1 MSHRSFAEKLV
12 NIGALAPGQLE
23 TARPDG
29 QGRHAWGKK
38 LLAASRMAPSAF
50 ADLMADTEGLPRAA
64 LDAMRRGVSLAGEFS
79 IPFLHEAGL
88 YPYRAADGTLRLAAA
103 DPFDADAI
111 DAVVMTLGGEVALEV
126 ASFEDV
132 EIALDADARTVD
144 AEPAEDAPGAGAGS
158 EDGRDN
164 SDSLRDLASGA
175 PVVRALDDIFDQA
188 VSLRASDIHFEP
200 LGRDIQVR
208 VRVDGVLRT
217 IPAPR
222 AAPARAL
229 VSRIKILAGLN
240 IAEHRQPQ
248 DGRMRIKVRSR
259 DFDVRVATMPTTRGE
274 AAILRLLDRGGRLA
288 AFSELGFNPRDR
300 AVLTDK
306 LTQPHGMVVVTG
318 PTGSGKTTTL
328 TAALASLN
336 DSTRKILTIED
347 PVEYEIP
354 GVNQSQVRN
363 AVGLTFATALRAFMR
378 QDPDVIMVGEVR
390 DPETAKIAVQ
400 ASLTGHLVMTTLHTN
415 TAAAAVT
422 RLVDIGVER
431 YLIASTLSVVVG
443 QRLIRTLCRD
453 CRRPYTVGPRDAERN
468 PRIAG
473 LGLMAGTELCE
484 PVGCERCGGT
494 GYRGRRAIFEC
505 LDITEPVRREI
516 LAGADDVAIE
526 RAGIAGGM
534 ATLVEDGKAR
544 ALEGLTSVDEVFR
557 VAALR

>member
-1 MSHRSFAEKLV
+1 MNQRAFAEKLV
-12 NIGALAPGQLE
+12 NAGLVAAAEVEPM
-23 TARPDG
+23 RPAAG
-29 QGRHAWGKK
+29 LGTSSRVSWGRH
-38 LLAASRMAPSAF
+38 LLAASRLKPDAF
-50 ADLMADTEGLPRAA
+50 ADLLAESQNLPRAG
-64 LDAMRRGVSLAGEFS
+64 LDALRRGTSLAGEFS
-79 IPFLHEAGL
+79 LQFLHDAGL
-88 YPYRAADGTLRLAAA
+88 FPYRASDGSLRIAVA
-103 DPFDADAI
+103 DPFDVDAI
-111 DAVVMTLGGEVALEV
+111 DAVAMTLGGGATIEV
-126 ASFEDV
+126 ASLEDV
-132 EIALDADARTVD
+132 EIALDAGARAAD
-144 AEPAEDAPGAGAGS
+144 AEAPEDAAAEVGP
-158 EDGRDN
+158 DN

-175 PVVRALDDIFDQA
+175 PVVRALDDVFDQA
-188 VSLRASDIHFEP
+188 VSLRASDIHVEP
-200 LGRDIQVR
+200 LGREVQIR
-208 VRVDGVLRT
+208 VRVDGVLRV
-217 IPAPR
+217 IPTPR

-274 AAILRLLDRGGRLA
+274 AAILRLLDRGGRLV

-306 LTQPHGMVVVTG
+306 LAQPHGMIVVTG

-336 DSTRKILTIED
+336 DSTRKILTVED

-354 GVNQSQVRN
+354 GVNQSQVRP

-378 QDPDVIMVGEVR
+378 QDPDVIMVGEIR

-415 TAAAAVT
+415 TAAAAIT

-431 YLIASTLSVVVG
+431 YLIASTLTAVVG
-443 QRLIRTLCRD
+443 QRLIRTLCLE
-453 CRRPYTVGPRDAERN
+453 CRRPFTVGPQDVERN
-468 PRIAG
+468 PRIVG
-473 LGLMAGTELCE
+473 LGLTPGTALFE
-484 PVGCERCGGT
+484 PGGCERCGGT

-544 ALEGLTSVDEVFR
+544 CLEGITSVDEVFR

>member
-1 MSHRSFAEKLV
+1 MK
-12 NIGALAPGQLE
+12 PG
-23 TARPDG
+23 D
-29 QGRHAWGKK
+29 
-38 LLAASRMAPSAF
+38 F
-50 ADLMADTEGLPRAA
+50 ADLMASTQALPRAS
-64 LDAMRRGVSLAGEFS
+64 LDAMRRGTSLAGEFS
-79 IPFLHEAGL
+79 LPSLHESGL
-88 YPYRAADGTLRLAAA
+88 FPYRGADGTLRLAAA
-103 DPFDADAI
+103 DPFDADAV
-111 DAVVMTLGGEVALEV
+111 DAVSVTLGGGLALEV
-126 ASFEDV
+126 ATFEDV
-132 EIALDADARTVD
+132 EIALDAGAR
-144 AEPAEDAPGAGAGS
+144 AEGAEAAEEVAAAAGP
-158 EDGRDN
+158 DK
-164 SDSLRDLASGA
+164 SDSLRDRARGA
-175 PVVRALDDIFDQA
+175 PVVRALDDVFDQA

-200 LGRDIQVR
+200 LGRDVQIR
-208 VRVDGVLRT
+208 VRVDGVLRV
-217 IPAPR
+217 IPSPR

-248 DGRMRIKVRSR
+248 DGRMRIKVRAR

-274 AAILRLLDRGGRLA
+274 AAILRLLDRGGRLV
-288 AFSELGFNPRDR
+288 AFAELGFNARDR
-300 AVLTDK
+300 AVLDDK
-306 LTQPHGMVVVTG
+306 LTQPHGMIVVTG

-336 DSTRKILTIED
+336 DATRKILTVED

-354 GVNQSQVRN
+354 GVNQSQVRP

-431 YLIASTLSVVVG
+431 YLIASTLSAVVG
-443 QRLIRTLCRD
+443 QRLIRTLCLE
-453 CRRPYTVGPRDAERN
+453 CRRPFTVGQGDAERN

-473 LGLMAGTELCE
+473 LGLRPGTALFE

-505 LDITEPVRREI
+505 LEITEPVRREI
-516 LAGADDVAIE
+516 LAGADDAAIE
-526 RAGIAGGM
+526 RVGIAGGM

-544 ALEGLTSVDEVFR
+544 CLEGLTSVDEVFR

>member
-1 MSHRSFAEKLV
+1 MDHRAFAEKLV
-12 NIGALAPGQLE
+12 NSGLLATLE
-23 TARPDG
+23 LEPARPG
-29 QGRHAWGKK
+29 GGGRPSWGKH
-38 LLAASRMAPSAF
+38 LLAASRMKPADF
-50 ADLMADTEGLPRAA
+50 ADLLAATQGLPRAS
-64 LDAMRRGVSLAGEFS
+64 LDTLRRGTSLAGEFS
-79 IPFLHEAGL
+79 TAFLHEAGL
-88 YPYRAADGTLRLAAA
+88 FPYRGPDGGLRLAAA
-103 DPFDADAI
+103 DPFDADAV
-111 DAVVMTLGGEVALEV
+111 DAVAMTLGEGVVLEV

-132 EIALDADARTVD
+132 ELALDAGVRAEEAEGEG
-144 AEPAEDAPGAGAGS
+144 AEPGRGNEEA
-158 EDGRDN
+158 RDN

-175 PVVRALDDIFDQA
+175 PVVRALDDVFDQA
-188 VSLRASDIHFEP
+188 VALRASDIHVEP
-200 LGRDIQVR
+200 LGRDVQIR
-208 VRVDGVLRT
+208 VRVDGVLRV

-222 AAPARAL
+222 SAPARAL

-248 DGRMRIKVRSR
+248 DGRMRIAVRGR

-274 AAILRLLDRGGRLA
+274 AAILRLLDRGGRLV
-288 AFSELGFNPRDR
+288 AFAELGFNPRDR
-300 AVLTDK
+300 AVLADK
-306 LTQPHGMVVVTG
+306 LTQPHGMIVVTG

-336 DSTRKILTIED
+336 DATRKILTVED

-354 GVNQSQVRN
+354 GVAQSQVRP

-390 DPETAKIAVQ
+390 DPETAKIAIQ

-431 YLIASTLSVVVG
+431 YLIASTLSAVVG
-443 QRLIRTLCRD
+443 QRLIRTLCLE
-453 CRRPYTVGPRDAERN
+453 CRRPFTVTTGDVARN

-473 LGLMAGTELCE
+473 LGLAPGTALFE
-484 PVGCERCGGT
+484 PGGCERCGGT

-505 LDITEPVRREI
+505 LEITEAVRREI
-516 LAGADDVAIE
+516 LAGADDAAIE
-526 RAGIAGGM
+526 RAGIAEGM
-534 ATLVEDGKAR
+534 ATLVDDGKAR
-544 ALEGLTSVDEVFR
+544 CLEGLTSVDEVFR

>member
-1 MSHRSFAEKLV
+1 MNHRAFAEKLV
-12 NIGALAPGQLE
+12 NAGLVATGQLE
-23 TARPDG
+23 AVRSGAGTGSSARPSWS
-29 QGRHAWGKK
+29 RH
-38 LLAASRMAPSAF
+38 LLAASRMKPADF
-50 ADLMADTEGLPRAA
+50 ADLMAETEGLPRAG
-64 LDAMRRGVSLAGEFS
+64 LDAMRRGTSLAGEFS
-79 IPFLHEAGL
+79 VPFLHEVGL
-88 YPYRAADGTLRLAAA
+88 FPYRGPDGSLRLAAA
-103 DPFDADAI
+103 DPFDADGI
-111 DAVVMTLGGEVALEV
+111 DAVVMTLGGDVALEV
-126 ASFEDV
+126 ATFEDV
-132 EIALDADARTVD
+132 EIALDAEARAD
-144 AEPAEDAPGAGAGS
+144 GGEGAEEAVAEAGP
-158 EDGRDN
+158 DN

-175 PVVRALDDIFDQA
+175 PVVRALDDVFDQA
-188 VSLRASDIHFEP
+188 VALRASDIHVEP
-200 LGRDIQVR
+200 LGRDVQIR
-208 VRVDGVLRT
+208 VRVDGVLRV

-222 AAPARAL
+222 SAPARAL

-274 AAILRLLDRGGRLA
+274 AAILRLLDRGGRLV
-288 AFSELGFNPRDR
+288 AFTELGFNARDR

-306 LTQPHGMVVVTG
+306 LTQPHGMIVVTG

-336 DSTRKILTIED
+336 DSTRKILTVED

-354 GVNQSQVRN
+354 GVNQSQVRP

-390 DPETAKIAVQ
+390 DPETAKIAIQ

-431 YLIASTLSVVVG
+431 YLIASTLSAVVG
-443 QRLIRTLCRD
+443 QRLIRTLCLE
-453 CRRPYTVGPRDAERN
+453 CRRPVTVGARDVERN
-468 PRIAG
+468 PRIVG
-473 LGLMAGTELCE
+473 LGLKPGTAIYE

-505 LDITEPVRREI
+505 LEITEAVRREI
-516 LAGADDVAIE
+516 LAGSDDAGIE

-544 ALEGLTSVDEVFR
+544 CLEGLTSVDEVFR

>member
-1 MSHRSFAEKLV
+1 MNHRTFAEKLV
-12 NIGALAPGQLE
+12 NIGAVTAQALE
-23 TARPDG
+23 PLRPEAG
-29 QGRHAWGKK
+29 GRASWSKR
-38 LLAASRMAPSAF
+38 LLAASRMKPGDF
-50 ADLMADTEGLPRAA
+50 ADLMASTQALPRAS
-64 LDAMRRGVSLAGEFS
+64 LDAMRRGTSLAGEFS
-79 IPFLHEAGL
+79 LPFLHESGL
-88 YPYRAADGTLRLAAA
+88 FPYRGPDGMLRLAAA
-103 DPFDADAI
+103 DPFDADAV
-111 DAVVMTLGGEVALEV
+111 DAVSVTLGGGLALEV
-126 ASFEDV
+126 ATFEDV
-132 EIALDADARTVD
+132 ETALDAGVR
-144 AEPAEDAPGAGAGS
+144 AEGAEAAEEVAAEAGP
-158 EDGRDN
+158 DN

-175 PVVRALDDIFDQA
+175 PVVRALDDVFDQA

-200 LGRDIQVR
+200 LGRDVQIR
-208 VRVDGVLRT
+208 VRVDGVLRV
-217 IPAPR
+217 IPSPR

-248 DGRMRIKVRSR
+248 DGRMRIKVRAR

-274 AAILRLLDRGGRLA
+274 AAILRLLDRGGRLV
-288 AFSELGFNPRDR
+288 AFSELGFNARDR
-300 AVLTDK
+300 AVLDDK
-306 LTQPHGMVVVTG
+306 LTQPHGMIVVTG

-336 DSTRKILTIED
+336 DATRKILTVED

-354 GVNQSQVRN
+354 GVNQSQVRPG
-363 AVGLTFATALRAFMR
+363 VGLTFATALRAFMR

-390 DPETAKIAVQ
+390 DPETARIAVQ

-431 YLIASTLSVVVG
+431 YLIASTLSAVVG
-443 QRLIRTLCRD
+443 QRLIRTLCLE
-453 CRRPYTVGPRDAERN
+453 CRRPFTVGPGDAERN

-473 LGLMAGTELCE
+473 LGLRPGTALFE
-484 PVGCERCGGT
+484 PAGCERCGGT

-505 LDITEPVRREI
+505 LEITEPVRREI
-516 LAGADDVAIE
+516 LAGADDAAIE
-526 RAGIAGGM
+526 RVGIAEGM

-544 ALEGLTSVDEVFR
+544 CLEGLTSVDEVFR

>member
-1 MSHRSFAEKLV
+1 MSQQAFAEKLV
-12 NIGALAPGQLE
+12 DMGALTPEQIAA
-23 TARPDG
+23 ARRDG
-29 QGRHAWGKK
+29 GGRAASGKR
-38 LLAASRMAPSAF
+38 LLAASRLRPGDF
-50 ADLMADTEGLPRAA
+50 ADLLAETQGLPRAR
-64 LDAMRRGVSLAGEFS
+64 LDALRRGTSLAGEFS
-79 IPFLHEAGL
+79 APFLHEVGL
-88 YPYRAADGTLRLAAA
+88 YPYRGADGSLRLAAA
-103 DPFDADAI
+103 DPFDADAV
-111 DAVVMTLGGEVALEV
+111 DAVVLTLGGGVVLEV

-132 EIALDADARTVD
+132 EIALDAGS
-144 AEPAEDAPGAGAGS
+144 APDEGAGGPGGADGAGAPEAGP
-158 EDGRDN
+158 DN

-175 PVVRALDDIFDQA
+175 PVVRALDDVFDQA
-188 VSLRASDIHFEP
+188 VALRASDIHFEP
-200 LGRDIQVR
+200 QGRDIAVR
-208 VRVDGVLRT
+208 VRVDGVLRA
-217 IPAPR
+217 IPSPR
-222 AAPARAL
+222 SAPARAV

-248 DGRMRIKVRSR
+248 DGRMRIKVRAR

-274 AAILRLLDRGGRLA
+274 AAILRLLDRGTRLPPFA
-288 AFSELGFNPRDR
+288 DLGFNARDR
-300 AVLTDK
+300 AVLADK
-306 LTQPHGMVVVTG
+306 LTQPHGMIVVTG

-336 DSTRKILTIED
+336 DATRKILTVED

-354 GVNQSQVRN
+354 GVNQTQVRP

-431 YLIASTLSVVVG
+431 YLIASTLSAVVG
-443 QRLIRTLCRD
+443 QRLVRTLCLE
-453 CRRPYTVGPRDAERN
+453 CRRPFTVSAEDVARN

-473 LGLMAGTELCE
+473 LGLKAGTALFE

-494 GYRGRRAIFEC
+494 GYRGRRPIFEC
-505 LDITEPVRREI
+505 LEITEAVRREI
-516 LAGADDVAIE
+516 LAGAGDAEIE

>member
-1 MSHRSFAEKLV
+1 MNHRTFAEKLV
-12 NIGALAPGQLE
+12 NIGAVSAQALE
-23 TARPDG
+23 PLRPEAG
-29 QGRHAWGKK
+29 GRASWSKR
-38 LLAASRMAPSAF
+38 LLAASRMKPGDF
-50 ADLMADTEGLPRAA
+50 ADLMASTQALPRAS
-64 LDAMRRGVSLAGEFS
+64 LDAMRRGTSLAGEFS
-79 IPFLHEAGL
+79 LPFLHASGL
-88 YPYRAADGTLRLAAA
+88 FPYRGADGTLRLAAA
-103 DPFDADAI
+103 DPFDV
-111 DAVVMTLGGEVALEV
+111 DAVDAVSVTLGGGLALEV
-126 ASFEDV
+126 ATFEDV
-132 EIALDADARTVD
+132 ETALDAEVRSDG
-144 AEPAEDAPGAGAGS
+144 AEAAEEVAAEAGP
-158 EDGRDN
+158 DN

-175 PVVRALDDIFDQA
+175 PVVRALDDVFDQA

-200 LGRDIQVR
+200 LGRDVQIR
-208 VRVDGVLRT
+208 VRVDGVLRV
-217 IPAPR
+217 IPSPR

-248 DGRMRIKVRSR
+248 DGRMRIKVRAR

-274 AAILRLLDRGGRLA
+274 AAILRLLDRGGRLV

-300 AVLTDK
+300 AVLADK
-306 LTQPHGMVVVTG
+306 LTQPHGMIVVTG

-336 DSTRKILTIED
+336 DATRKILTVED

-354 GVNQSQVRN
+354 GVNQSQVRP

-390 DPETAKIAVQ
+390 DPETARIAVQ

-431 YLIASTLSVVVG
+431 YLIASTLSAVVG
-443 QRLIRTLCRD
+443 QRLIRTLCLE
-453 CRRPYTVGPRDAERN
+453 CRRPFTVGPGDAERN

-473 LGLMAGTELCE
+473 LGLRPGTALFE
-484 PVGCERCGGT
+484 PAGCERCGGT

-505 LDITEPVRREI
+505 LEITEAVRREI
-516 LAGADDVAIE
+516 LAGADDAAIE
-526 RAGIAGGM
+526 RVGIAGGM

-544 ALEGLTSVDEVFR
+544 CLEGLTSVDEVFR

>member
-1 MSHRSFAEKLV
+1 MSHQAFAEKLV
-12 NIGALAPGQLE
+12 NIGLLTPGQIE
-23 TARPDG
+23 PARPERG
-29 QGRHAWGKK
+29 GRVAWGKR
-38 LLAASRMAPSAF
+38 LLAASRLRPGDF
-50 ADLMADTEGLPRAA
+50 ADLLAEAQNLPRAR
-64 LDAMRRGVSLAGEFS
+64 LDALRRGTSLASEFS
-79 IPFLHEAGL
+79 VPFLHEVGL
-88 YPYRAADGTLRLAAA
+88 FPYRAADGSLRLAAA
-103 DPFDADAI
+103 DPFDADAV
-111 DAVVMTLGGEVALEV
+111 DAVTMTLGGEVVLEV

-132 EIALDADARTVD
+132 EIALDAEVRPEGDDAK
-144 AEPAEDAPGAGAGS
+144 EDAPDAGP
-158 EDGRDN
+158 DN

-175 PVVRALDDIFDQA
+175 PVVRALDDVFDQA

-222 AAPARAL
+222 SAPARAI

-248 DGRMRIKVRSR
+248 DGRMRIKVRAR

-274 AAILRLLDRGGRLA
+274 AAILRLLDRGGRLP
-288 AFSELGFNPRDR
+288 AFADLGFNPRDR
-300 AVLTDK
+300 AVLADK
-306 LTQPHGMVVVTG
+306 LTQPHGMIVVTG

-336 DSTRKILTIED
+336 DSTRKILTVED
-347 PVEYEIP
+347 PVEYEIE
-354 GVNQSQVRN
+354 GVNQSQVRP

-415 TAAAAVT
+415 TAAAAVP

-431 YLIASTLSVVVG
+431 YLIASTLSAVVG
-443 QRLIRTLCRD
+443 QRLVRTLCLE
-453 CRRPYTVGPRDAERN
+453 CRRPFTVTAEDVARN

-473 LGLMAGTELCE
+473 LGLQAGTALFE

-494 GYRGRRAIFEC
+494 GYRGRRPIFEC
-505 LDITEPVRREI
+505 LEITDAVRREI
-516 LAGADDVAIE
+516 LAGADDAAIE